1 MTTDLQETLKKIK
14 LHWLAANLDDFT
26 ARSTKSRLSP
36 IQMIEQIAK
45 AEIQEAKQINL
56 AKRMADARLGNFRSF
71 DQFDWSWPKELD
83 RDTVESLLSLS
94 FIEENRNAIFVG
106 PAGIGKTMLAK
117 NIAHKA
123 ILAGKTAW
131 FRSAAQILNDL
142 QTKET
147 YRSANLS
154 AQRFSKPD
162 LLVIDELGYL
172 SYETRAAD
180 LLFQL
185 IQSRYET
192 KSVIVTMNVAFGEW
206 NTVFPSAA
214 CVSAMIDRLTH
225 HATILSFAG
234 ESYRL
239 KESSE
244 NQVKTKAKAKKGSKH
259 DVRR

>member
-1 MTTDLQETLKKIK
+1 MTTELQDILKKIK
-14 LHWLAANLDDFT
+14 MHLLATNLDDFA
-26 ARSTKSRLSP
+26 ARSIKARLSP

-45 AEIQEAKQINL
+45 SELQSIKQVNF
-56 AKRMADARLGNFRSF
+56 AKRMMDARLGNFRPF

-83 RDTVESLLSLS
+83 RDTVEHLLTLS

-123 ILAGKTAW
+123 LLAGKTAW
-131 FRSAAQILNDL
+131 FRSAAQILNEL

-147 YRSANLS
+147 FRSANLG
-154 AQRFSKPD
+154 AQRYGKPD

-185 IQSRYET
+185 IQSRYEA
-192 KSVIVTMNVAFGEW
+192 KSIIVTMNVAFGEW

-225 HATILSFAG
+225 HATILSFSG
-234 ESYRL
+234 QSYRL
-239 KESSE
+239 KESGE
-244 NQVKTKAKAKKGSKH
+244 QQAKRKLKEKKVAKK
-259 DVRR
+259 

>member
-1 MTTDLQETLKKIK
+1 MTPTIQESLKKIK
-14 LHWLAANLDDFT
+14 LNWLAANLDDFT
-26 ARSTKSRLSP
+26 ARSTKARLSP
-36 IQMIEQIAK
+36 IQMIEQLTQSEMHA
-45 AEIQEAKQINL
+45 AKQVNL
-56 AKRMADARLGNFRSF
+56 ARRMVDARLGNFRSF
-71 DQFDWSWPKELD
+71 DQFDWSWPKDLD
-83 RDTVESLLSLS
+83 RDTVENLLTLS
-94 FIEENRNAIFVG
+94 FIEEKRNAIFVG

-123 ILAGKTAW
+123 ILSGKTAW
-131 FRSAAQILNDL
+131 FRSAANILNEL
-142 QTKET
+142 QAKET
-147 YRSANLS
+147 IRSANLS
-154 AQRFSKPD
+154 AQRFNKPD

-185 IQSRYET
+185 IQSRYEA

-239 KESSE
+239 KESKE
-244 NQVKTKAKAKKGSKH
+244 NQMKNNTKVKKGQKK
-259 DVRR
+259 

>member
-1 MTTDLQETLKKIK
+1 MTTDLQEILKKIK

-26 ARSTKSRLSP
+26 ARATKSRLSP
-36 IQMIEQIAK
+36 IQMIEQIAQS
-45 AEIQEAKQINL
+45 EIQDARQVNL
-56 AKRMADARLGNFRSF
+56 AKRMVDAKLGNFRPF
-71 DQFDWSWPKELD
+71 DQFDWTWPKELD
-83 RDTVESLLSLS
+83 RDTVEHLLTLS

-123 ILAGKTAW
+123 ILSGKTAW
-131 FRSAAQILNDL
+131 FRSAANILNDL

-147 YRSANLS
+147 FRSANLS
-154 AQRFSKPD
+154 ARRFSKPD

-185 IQSRYET
+185 IQSRYEA
-192 KSVIVTMNVAFGEW
+192 KSVIVTMNVVFGEW

-239 KESSE
+239 KESRE
-244 NQVKTKAKAKKGSKH
+244 NQTKKPIKVKREPKK
-259 DVRR
+259 

>member
-1 MTTDLQETLKKIK
+1 MTSDLQDVLKKIK
-14 LHWLAANLDDFT
+14 LPWLAANIDDFT

-45 AEIQEAKQINL
+45 SELQSMKQVNL
-56 AKRMADARLGNFRSF
+56 AKRMMDARLGNFRSF
-71 DQFDWSWPKELD
+71 DQFDWAWPKELD
-83 RDTVESLLSLS
+83 RETVENLLSLS

-106 PAGIGKTMLAK
+106 PAGVGKTMLAK

-123 ILAGKTAW
+123 LLAGKTAW
-131 FRSAAQILNDL
+131 FRSAAQILNEL

-147 YRSANLS
+147 FRSANLG
-154 AQRFSKPD
+154 AQRYSKPD

-185 IQSRYET
+185 IQSRYEA
-192 KSVIVTMNVAFGEW
+192 KSIIVTMNVAFGEW

-225 HATILSFAG
+225 HATILSFSG

-244 NQVKTKAKAKKGSKH
+244 HQAKKTNKVKKNSKT
-259 DVRR
+259 